1 MAMKIAISGKM
12 GSGKTTLTNEIL
24 RQLEFQNKQGERLSL
39 ADPVKEVARNYFLM
53 PAHEKD
59 RALLQKIGQQFRAIR
74 ASVWIDLMMARAE
87 SEEVVYLCDDIRF
100 QNELDAVS
108 EDGWI
113 SIRLEVSE
121 SEQKR
126 RLQEAYGDSWELHWQ
141 NRNEISET
149 NLDGC
154 EERFDMVLTDLALE
168 DVPAVVEN
176 LLAQRCVA

>member
-24 RQLEFQNKQGERLSL
+24 RQLQDLNLQGQRLSL

-87 SEEVVYLCDDIRF
+87 NEEVVYLCDDIRF
-100 QNELDAVS
+100 KNELEAVKQ
-108 EDGWI
+108 DGWI

-126 RLQEAYGDSWELHWQ
+126 RIQAAYGDSWNLHWQ

-154 EERFDMVLTDLALE
+154 DTSFDRVLTDLNLE
-168 DVPAVVEN
+168 DVPAVVKD
-176 LLAQRCVA
+176 LLANGCLA